1 MLMSTPIVLLLY
13 FVTAAILVFF
23 SVKCANYV
31 DLLDKKTDISGAFIG
46 GMILAA
52 VTSLP
57 ELVTSIS
64 AIYVV
69 HNAELIV
76 GNVLGS
82 NIFNLCI
89 FGALT
94 TVAVRNFSKAS
105 IGQSHL
111 KMALCTIIAFIMTG
125 VTLFTGFGRIPFV
138 NINLASLVIL
148 VVYVVSIRFLSGDDG
163 ESEGED
169 DSPLT
174 VRQIA
179 VRFFLMAAGLV
190 AASVAVTYLTDQLSI
205 RLNLSASLAGALFLG
220 VATSLPE
227 LSSSIQLVR
236 LKNFNAMLGNVLGS
250 NMFNF
255 TILSVADIIAG
266 NTAVYVNSYQTSC
279 MLICAMIS
287 TLLTMVALL
296 AKRRMLTSA
305 KGAALLWYAVP
316 AVLTL
321 VSYGTFLVLSVQ

>member
-1 MLMSTPIVLLLY
+1 MSMPTPIVLLLY

-46 GMILAA
+46 GIILAA

-64 AIYVV
+64 SIYVV
-69 HNAELIV
+69 HNAELII

-82 NIFNLCI
+82 NLFNLCI

-94 TVAVRNFSKAS
+94 TVAVRSFSKAS
-105 IGQSHL
+105 VGQAHL
-111 KMALCTIIAFIMTG
+111 KMALCTIAAFVVTG
-125 VTLFTGFGRIPFV
+125 ITLFTGFGRIPV
-138 NINLASLVIL
+138 VHINVASLVIL
-148 VVYVVSIRFLSGDDG
+148 VIYVVSIRFLSGDDG

-179 VRFFLMAAGLV
+179 VRFVLMAIGLV
-190 AASVAVTYLTDQLSI
+190 AASVAVTYLTDLLSE

-266 NTAVYVNSYQTSC
+266 STMVFVNSFQTTC
-279 MLICAMIS
+279 MLIFAMIS
-287 TLLTMVALL
+287 TLMTIVALL
-296 AKRRMLTSA
+296 AKRRMQTSA
-305 KGAALLWYAVP
+305 KGAALFWYAVP
-316 AVLTL
+316 AALTL
-321 VSYGTFLVLSVQ
+321 VSYLSFLLLSV